1 MAVTEERDSLSDIRR
16 PDTEKIKTLLRSG
29 NLASCREVLD
39 SVLEEVNF
47 FGIRSFMLRLFI
59 CMDIFMAARDFS
71 KEIGVS
77 DEQFAVR
84 FGTVVDIERKMVGAE
99 NMAEYL
105 RDTLKQCIIWRAE
118 SVHESSSGAV
128 VKAKEYI
135 IANYMDYDISLKT
148 VADAVGLSPAYLS
161 GLFKKEVG
169 KNLSDYLTDV
179 RIETAK
185 KLLSCTS
192 KMVYEVAYEVG
203 FHDYK
208 YFSQIFKKNTGL
220 TPRQFQ
226 NSVNVC
232 T

>member
-1 MAVTEERDSLSDIRR
+1 MIKTTERDALSDIRR
-16 PDTEKIKTLLRSG
+16 PDIEKIKALLRSG
-29 NLASCREVLD
+29 SLSSCGEVLD
-39 SVLEEVNF
+39 DVLEEVNF
-47 FGIRSFMLRLFI
+47 FGIRSFMLRLYI
-59 CMDIFMAARDFS
+59 CMDIFVAARDFS

-77 DEQFAVR
+77 DDRFAER
-84 FGTVVDIERKMVGAE
+84 FGTVVDIERKMIGADK
-99 NMAEYL
+99 MAEYL
-105 RDTLKQCIIWRAE
+105 RETLEQCVLWRAE
-118 SVHESSSGAV
+118 TARGNGSDAV
-128 VKAKEYI
+128 VKAREYI
-135 IANYMDYDISLKT
+135 DTNYMDYDISLKS

-169 KNLSDYLTDV
+169 RNLSDYLTDV
-179 RIETAK
+179 RIGTAK

-208 YFSQIFKKNTGL
+208 YFSQIFKKVTGL

-226 NSVNVC
+226 NSINVC